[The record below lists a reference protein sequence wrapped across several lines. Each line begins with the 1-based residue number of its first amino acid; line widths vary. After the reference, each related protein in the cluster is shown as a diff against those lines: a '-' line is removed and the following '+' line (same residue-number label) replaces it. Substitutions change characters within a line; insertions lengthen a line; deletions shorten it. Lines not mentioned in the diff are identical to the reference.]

1 MSENSRP
8 MKEIF
13 SEIGL
18 KLRAAREA
26 KGMTL
31 RDISEWTRISQ
42 TFLDKIEQGDVEGL
56 PGLPFVRGFIRN
68 FMQVLELKDEEIE
81 KALKGLSH
89 TAEYQAETSVRPSI
103 RGLLSEEEPVSIPK
117 MVIIGLVVVLLGWGG
132 YMGFRVFRGDAEKRV
147 TSETATEQ
155 TAQAQAASG
164 VARNS
169 ETTGTPPGG
178 LPPETN
184 PADQK
189 ARALARRMVLEGRQ
203 NLKVTVKGLEPT
215 WIRLSI
221 DRAPPFEVQ
230 VGTAETLDWEATEE
244 VMLTIGRANGI
255 ALYLNGEN
263 YPLPTEPDRLVQGIV
278 LNRLTLL
285 RLENMPRQGF

>member
-8 MKEIF
+8 MQEIF

-31 RDISEWTRISQ
+31 RDISEWTRISPA
-42 TFLDKIEQGDVEGL
+42 FLEKIERGEVEGL
-56 PGLPFVRGFIRN
+56 PGLTFVRGFIRN
-68 FMQVLELKDEEIE
+68 FMQVLELKDAEIE
-81 KALKGLSH
+81 KALQGISH
-89 TAEYQAETSVRPSI
+89 TEEYQAETAVRPSI
-103 RGLLSEEEPVSIPK
+103 RGLLTEEDSVSIPK
-117 MVIIGLVVVLLGWGG
+117 LVIVGLVVVLVGWGG
-132 YMGFRVFRGDAEKRV
+132 YMGFRVFRGESGERV
-147 TSETATEQ
+147 NDEPAAEQ
-155 TAQAQAASG
+155 TAQAQAARG
-164 VARNS
+164 VAPNS
-169 ETTGTPPGG
+169 ETTRTRPGA
-178 LPPETN
+178 LPPELN
-184 PADQK
+184 LADEK

-230 VGTAETLDWEATEE
+230 VGTAETLDWEANEE
-244 VMLTIGRANGI
+244 VMLTIGRSDGI
-255 ALYLNGEN
+255 SLYLNGEN
-263 YPLPTEPDRLVQGIV
+263 YPLPAEPDRLVQGIV

>member
-1 MSENSRP
+1 MQ
-8 MKEIF
+8 EIF
-13 SEIGL
+13 SQIGL

-31 RDISEWTRISQ
+31 RDISEWTRISH
-42 TFLDKIEQGDVEGL
+42 TFLEKIEAGEVEGL
-56 PGLPFVRGFIRN
+56 PGLTFVRGFIRN
-68 FMQVLELKDEEIE
+68 YLQVLELKDEEIE
-81 KALKGLSH
+81 KSLQGLSR
-89 TAEYQAETSVRPSI
+89 TVEYQAETSVRPSI
-103 RGLLSEEEPVSIPK
+103 NGLLSQEEPVS
-117 MVIIGLVVVLLGWGG
+117 MRRLVVVGLVVLLVGWGG
-132 YMGFRVFRGDAEKRV
+132 YMGFRVFRGAPAERV
-147 TSETATEQ
+147 TSEPATEQ
-155 TAQAQAASG
+155 TAQAQAAPG
-164 VARNS
+164 AAPNS
-169 ETTGTPPGG
+169 ETTGTPPGA
-178 LPPETN
+178 LPPEPN
-184 PADQK
+184 PAEEE

-244 VMLTIGRANGI
+244 VMLTIGRSNGVS
-255 ALYLNGEN
+255 LYLNGEN

>member
-1 MSENSRP
+1 MSENSRQ
-8 MKEIF
+8 MQEIF

-31 RDISEWTRISQ
+31 RDISEWTRISP
-42 TFLDKIEQGDVEGL
+42 TFLEKIERGEVEGL
-56 PGLPFVRGFIRN
+56 PGLTFVRGFIRN

-81 KALKGLSH
+81 RALQGISR
-89 TAEYQAETSVRPSI
+89 TEEYQAETSVRPSI
-103 RGLLSEEEPVSIPK
+103 SGLLSEEESVSIPK
-117 MVIIGLVVVLLGWGG
+117 LVIVGLVVVLVGWGG
-132 YMGFRVFRGDAEKRV
+132 YMGFRVFRGDSAERV
-147 TSETATEQ
+147 TNEPAAEQ
-155 TAQAQAASG
+155 TAQAQAARG
-164 VARNS
+164 VAPNS
-169 ETTGTPPGG
+169 ETTGTPPGALSPG
-178 LPPETN
+178 PNL
-184 PADQK
+184 ADEK

-230 VGTAETLDWEATEE
+230 VGTAETLDWEANEE
-244 VMLTIGRANGI
+244 VMLTIGRSNGVS
-255 ALYLNGEN
+255 LYLNGEN
-263 YPLPTEPDRLVQGIV
+263 YPLPAEPDRLVQGIV